1 MTHHRATDGTLL
13 WRSGFWACGPIL
25 YDGSSFQAA
34 INATLAVELVD
45 LHILRMMRG

>member
-1 MTHHRATDGTLL
+1 MNPVATDGTPL
-13 WRSGFWACGPIL
+13 WQLGFWACGPIF

-34 INATLAVELVD
+34 INATLAVQLVD